1 MICDLAHVAGWGT
14 YYLHDVVHVC
24 WVGPLIYGSCTSSK
38 TASYNLHDLSDLSV
52 DDLSDVWKLEQQ
64 GIQIVHF

>member
-1 MICDLAHVAGWGT
+1 MQTLHNLSQVAGEERDDLD
-14 YYLHDVVHVC
+14 YDLSALSDLPIDDLDHD
-24 WVGPLIYGSCTSSK
+24 LS
-38 TASYNLHDLSDLSV
+38 DLSDLSV